1 VIRYAGNPYVD
12 AGVAVLELRLQK
24 PCAEFTE
31 ADLASQADWIKKEYR
46 KKIWKSYLM
55 LHLPNCAWT
64 QANPDSDKNSEY
76 IRKVLES
83 YKPEFPALDR
93 RCAFCNEPAKI
104 LADRRYVPLLT
115 GETSMAS
122 GAEGRPGLP
131 VCGYCVF
138 AVHFYPL
145 ATLKVEGRPL
155 FWSAPHPMWVLRLN
169 RAFYGDVQRLLAASS
184 DELPKLRWPA
194 TRLLN
199 AARQVM
205 DEIERMPELERPPL
219 CDVAGLHATNYGTAA
234 SYDELRIPRGL
245 LEFWSEAGMFGD
257 LYRRIEQQA
266 WESEEVKPKK
276 KGRGKISEPEEE
288 QPQIIRDASRR
299 NFLYEALGRA
309 FRSPDF
315 REGAKRVAARFFMR
329 RRGRDTDPNTTA
341 LAELFLEKVGGM
353 QKQRLDAIR
362 GIADNIADNLII
374 AGNDRKAAWALF
386 RRRLK
391 LGEFLQYLSLVQ
403 RKLSDCGHP
412 FAWEN
417 FLLALGL
424 ESEEDRTASDH
435 WIVQELI
442 LVRLYERLATSP
454 LLSEIPEQ
462 EILTE
467 GVAEV

>member
-1 VIRYAGNPYVD
+1 
-12 AGVAVLELRLQK
+12 
-24 PCAEFTE
+24 
-31 ADLASQADWIKKEYR
+31 
-46 KKIWKSYLM
+46 
-55 LHLPNCAWT
+55 
-64 QANPDSDKNSEY
+64 
-76 IRKVLES
+76 
-83 YKPEFPALDR
+83 
-93 RCAFCNEPAKI
+93 
-104 LADRRYVPLLT
+104 
-115 GETSMAS
+115 
-122 GAEGRPGLP
+122 
-131 VCGYCVF
+131 
-138 AVHFYPL
+138 
-145 ATLKVEGRPL
+145 
-155 FWSAPHPMWVLRLN
+155 
-169 RAFYGDVQRLLAASS
+169 
-184 DELPKLRWPA
+184 
-194 TRLLN
+194 
-199 AARQVM
+199 
-205 DEIERMPELERPPL
+205 
-219 CDVAGLHATNYGTAA
+219 
-234 SYDELRIPRGL
+234 
-245 LEFWSEAGMFGD
+245 MFGD